1 MGKRRKKNYYKGPDI
16 TEKYNFFE
24 NQNYYKK
31 ISDYDD
37 NKLSRGYYE
46 DEVPILVFNS
56 IIGEKVEIEIIKIFP
71 EKIIGRISNILIS
84 SEKE

>member
-24 NQNYYKK
+24 NQKIITK

-37 NKLSRGYYE
+37 NGVGSCLLYTSPSPR
-46 DEVPILVFNS
+46 D
-56 IIGEKVEIEIIKIFP
+56 
-71 EKIIGRISNILIS
+71 
-84 SEKE
+84 

>member
-24 NQNYYKK
+24 NQKIITK

-37 NKLSRGYYE
+37 NGVGRGYYE

-56 IIGEKVEIEIIKIFP
+56 NIREKLEIKIKKIFP
-71 EKIIGRISNILIS
+71 EKIIVRNSNLSLIHIS
-84 SEKE
+84 